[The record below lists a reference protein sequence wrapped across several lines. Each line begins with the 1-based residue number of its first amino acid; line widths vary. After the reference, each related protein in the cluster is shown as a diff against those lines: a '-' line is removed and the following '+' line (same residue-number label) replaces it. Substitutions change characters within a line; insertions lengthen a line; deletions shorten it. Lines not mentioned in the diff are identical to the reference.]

1 MQDSSDE
8 QVSNTSFL
16 FMDHPNV
23 FFFFLKKFIE
33 ERNGE
38 VMSVFAITR

>member
-23 FFFFLKKFIE
+23 FFFE
-33 ERNGE
+33 E
-38 VMSVFAITR
+38 VY

>member
-23 FFFFLKKFIE
+23 FFLKKFIE

>member
-23 FFFFLKKFIE
+23 FFFLKKFIE

-38 VMSVFAITR
+38 VMSVFAMIR